1 MPFMQRLT
9 WKGVALHAGNLP
21 GYPASHGCVRL
32 PAKFAQLLYGETN
45 LGMTVVI
52 AKSAAPLLLAPTPDL
67 ATSEAREASPST
79 GSFDWTPDKSPT
91 GPVSVVVSAAD
102 QRAVVLRNGVIIGS
116 SHVTIDGP
124 VVGAWAYAMR
134 NHDAAGDHWSR
145 VQLSSA
151 RAGNQSV
158 SSAEFERFHVPEE
171 FRRDV
176 RSILSPGAMIIVTA
190 DSVRSGGTAQPL
202 TVIETDSDNH

>member
-1 MPFMQRLT
+1 NGVPIGASTVSSGKKGYDTPTGVFTVLEKKKEHYSKTYNNAPMPFMQRLT

-45 LGMTVVI
+45 LGRTVVI

-91 GPVSVVVSAAD
+91 
-102 QRAVVLRNGVIIGS
+102 
-116 SHVTIDGP
+116 
-124 VVGAWAYAMR
+124 
-134 NHDAAGDHWSR
+134 
-145 VQLSSA
+145 
-151 RAGNQSV
+151 
-158 SSAEFERFHVPEE
+158 
-171 FRRDV
+171 
-176 RSILSPGAMIIVTA
+176 
-190 DSVRSGGTAQPL
+190 
-202 TVIETDSDNH
+202 